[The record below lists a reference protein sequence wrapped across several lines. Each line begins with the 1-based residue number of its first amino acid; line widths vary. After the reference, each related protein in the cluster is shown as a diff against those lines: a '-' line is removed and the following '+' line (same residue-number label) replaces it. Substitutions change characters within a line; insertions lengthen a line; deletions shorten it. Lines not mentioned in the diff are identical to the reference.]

1 MSETSGRRLRW
12 LVIAAL
18 ATTVAAVAAGTHP
31 TPPSAAGEAEPPAAG
46 AADAAKAAQT
56 PAEADAALERL
67 LKAGRPP
74 ASAARRSLANA
85 PKFVATPRKDK
96 IGKYPCT
103 SCHDNSFVDR
113 RVRPLVEEH
122 KDLAFDHG
130 GGRFW
135 CYESCHNG
143 RDMDWLVS
151 LKGRQIDYDAS
162 YKVCGQCHAQREKD
176 WRFGGHGKRV
186 GAWNAARD
194 VPLTAAELLVLE
206 RDRIGT
212 WRGPRT
218 ILNCVECHD
227 PHSPSIQPFKP
238 SPPPGPRPGV
248 SIKSTTPASEP
259 RIWERLG
266 TERKAH

>member
-1 MSETSGRRLRW
+1 
-12 LVIAAL
+12 
-18 ATTVAAVAAGTHP
+18 VAAVAAGSRP
-31 TPPSAAGEAEPPAAG
+31 TPPSAAAEAEPPAAG
-46 AADAAKAAQT
+46 AADAAKAAEAPKEADAAKATQT
-56 PAEADAALERL
+56 PAEADAALDRL
-67 LKAGRPP
+67 MKAARPP
-74 ASAARRSLANA
+74 SVAARRSIASA
-85 PKFVATPRKDK
+85 PKFATTPRKDK
-96 IGKYPCT
+96 LGKYPCT
-103 SCHDNSFVDR
+103 ACHDNSFVDR
-113 RVRPLVEEH
+113 RVRALVEEH

-135 CYESCHNG
+135 CYEACHNG

-162 YKVCGQCHAQREKD
+162 YKVCGQCHTQREKD
-176 WRFGGHGKRV
+176 WLFGGHGKRA
-186 GAWNAARD
+186 GAWNAPRD
-194 VPLTAAELLVLE
+194 IPLTAGELLVLE

-212 WRGPRT
+212 WRGPRVV
-218 ILNCVECHD
+218 LNCVDCHD